1 MSGQSGLGLMYSNL
15 FLNIWTQAL
24 WVVTALIVVGPFDDA
39 MNNRIFVTIQR
50 SNSAHPLRYKTI
62 SKGICNIQHYV

>member
-1 MSGQSGLGLMYSNL
+1 MDAR
-15 FLNIWTQAL
+15 T
-24 WVVTALIVVGPFDDA
+24 IVVGPFDDA